1 MPNASRYL
9 WAQGSVS
16 VPPAKGIL
24 LAGRY
29 QVVQFPLLIDTE
41 PEVPPTP
48 LEAVPSLAAV
58 YLSLSSFAISVPRPF
73 TQIWLPETDQ
83 PLLLLEEIPVRVLG
97 QGNAE
102 QPKLMATLLDAWPT
116 ASALHQ
122 VTWLWQLAKLWEP
135 CCEQQVAASLL
146 DWQAVRVDG
155 EDIRLLTL
163 QPTSEV
169 PSLVDLGK
177 CWQTLVSATQ
187 PGLQA
192 YLTHLVQRLTVGD
205 IAPTELVDFLTQ
217 ALETIVA
224 SQSASLQLAT
234 CSDQGPVRRRNEDAC
249 YPPSGAVLN
258 VAVSNQQVPPFVVV
272 CDGVGGHQ
280 GGDVASQLA
289 IDEVSQYL
297 QTAATNSNLPDAA
310 MVTAIKQAIFAANQ
324 AIVERNDAAQRQER
338 ARMGTTIVIAVI
350 AGARLYIGHIGD
362 SRVYRIRTHQ
372 CRQITLD
379 DDIATREMRLGIRLY
394 HDGLQEPGSGA
405 LVQALGMVN
414 SRNLHPTVDM
424 YPIAETSLFLICS
437 DGLSDRG
444 LVDQIGLRE
453 LQPMLMGERDI
464 ATTSQ
469 RLVELANTQ
478 NGHDNVTVALL
489 HVIPDSSEKVISSVP
504 PNVIEHPLPTSPVV
518 SETQMP
524 GVPNSS
530 PQKTLRIPLS
540 LPLILLGIL
549 VVSIVGAYYWS
560 QQQSLSS
567 NTLSSSSESQSGETL
582 SPSAVPP
589 DSTRASSLEQLSV
602 GDYLQVEPATDLAA
616 DILLTKAPEP
626 PPSDSRPADERLV
639 SILPTDSVVQI
650 IDRQPTQDNQF
661 WVRLQVCTVTSSEL
675 SEDAAPPSTDAQNA
689 PSSGDRIYPLALPGE
704 QGWLLETSLPE
715 VTKPLLDTT
724 LAQQGSC
731 MN

>member
-1 MPNASRYL
+1 M
-9 WAQGSVS
+9 S
-16 VPPAKGIL
+16 VPPAKGML

-48 LEAVPSLAAV
+48 LEAVPSLAEA
-58 YLSLSSFAISVPRPF
+58 YLSLSSFAVSIPRPF
-73 TQIWLPETDQ
+73 TQIWLSETEQ
-83 PLLLLEEIPVRVLG
+83 PLLLLEEIPVRASG
-97 QGNAE
+97 QENAE
-102 QPKLMATLLDAWPT
+102 QPELMSTLLAAWPT

-135 CCEQQVAASLL
+135 CRKQQVAASLL
-146 DWQAVRVDG
+146 DWQTVRVDG

-163 QPTSEV
+163 QSTSEV
-169 PSLVDLGK
+169 PSLADLGK
-177 CWQTLVSATQ
+177 CWQTLVSATK
-187 PGLQA
+187 PDLQNS
-192 YLTHLVQRLTVGD
+192 LVQLIQRLTVGD
-205 IAPTELVDFLTQ
+205 ISPPELVDLLTQ
-217 ALETIVA
+217 ALETMVA
-224 SQSASLQLAT
+224 SQSVSLQLAT

-249 YPPSGAVLN
+249 YPPSGSVLN
-258 VAVSNQQVPPFVVV
+258 MAVANRQVPPFVVV

-297 QTAATNSNLPDAA
+297 QTSVTHPDLPDAA
-310 MVTAIKQAIFAANQ
+310 MVAAIKQAIFAANQ

-338 ARMGTTIVIAVI
+338 ARMGTTIVIAVV

-362 SRVYRIRTHQ
+362 SRVYRIRAHQ

-394 HDGLQEPGSGA
+394 HDGLQAPGSGA

-444 LVDQIGLRE
+444 LLDQVGLRE
-453 LQPMLMGERDI
+453 LQPVLAGECDV

-489 HVIPDSSEKVISSVP
+489 HIAPESAEDVVASFPTNTVELPLQASSVVPATHIPDAPKS
-504 PNVIEHPLPTSPVV
+504 LPK
-518 SETQMP
+518 
-524 GVPNSS
+524 
-530 PQKTLRIPLS
+530 KTFRIPLS
-540 LPLILLGIL
+540 WPLILLGIL
-549 VVSIVGAYYWS
+549 VVGIVGAYYWS
-560 QQQSLSS
+560 QQQSLSLS
-567 NTLSSSSESQSGETL
+567 TLSSPAESPSGETL

-589 DSTRASSLEQLSV
+589 NSTRESSVEQLSV
-602 GDYLQVEPATDLAA
+602 GDYLQVESADLEA
-616 DILLTKAPEP
+616 DILLTKTPEP
-626 PPSDSRPADERLV
+626 PPDNSRLV
-639 SILPTDSVVQI
+639 NEQLVSLVPMDSVVQVI
-650 IDRQPTQDNQF
+650 ARQPTEDNQF
-661 WVRLQVCTVTSSEL
+661 WVRLQVCTVTSSESSEEAL
-675 SEDAAPPSTDAQNA
+675 SSTDTQTVQ
-689 PSSGDRIYPLALPGE
+689 SSGDRSYPLALPGE

-715 VTKPLLDTT
+715 VTIPLLDIT

-731 MN
+731 TN